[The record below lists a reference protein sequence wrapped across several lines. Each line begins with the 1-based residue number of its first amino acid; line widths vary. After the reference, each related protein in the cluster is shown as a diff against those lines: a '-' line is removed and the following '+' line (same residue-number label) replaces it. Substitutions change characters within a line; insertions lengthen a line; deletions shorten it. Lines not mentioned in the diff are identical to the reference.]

1 MLFRSVVIIILTIQ
15 YFLSFS
21 QIGYHNN
28 INQLSKSVDTDTIL
42 STSIDDPQSRAEY
55 LKILLSNP
63 NTGLIPQ
70 DIRIKELQFSDKLTE
85 YSASK
90 RIKASTWKYRGPNN
104 LGGRT
109 RAIGVDVMNEN
120 VIIAGGVSGGLW
132 RSEDF
137 GVSWEK
143 VSSDIP
149 NVTTVI
155 QDTREGYTHIWYYGT
170 GELVRNSASGGG
182 APFIGN
188 GLFKSED
195 NGKSWKP
202 LESTNSNTPGLLDS
216 DFDYC
221 HSLKVDPVSGHL
233 YAATFGGIK
242 RSMDF
247 GETFHE
253 VIDGDSCLFTDI
265 AIDANGNKYA
275 FLSNNEL
282 NQGLFRSEDGDEW
295 VNITPLAY
303 PKTHRKTDISISGEN
318 DSIIYLFSEAP
329 GFSALDHSL
338 FRMTVYQDSAGQ
350 LVISYEDRSENIPSF
365 GGAVG
370 DYDSQ
375 QSYDLFIE
383 VSPMDEDIV
392 FLGGTNLYRS
402 TDGFS
407 TPNNTVWVG
416 GYSLS
421 NDLSKYSQHHPDQHA
436 LVFLASDPRKMIS
449 SHDGGISFTEDN
461 LKNEPDGTPVNWRS
475 LNNGYQTS
483 QANTIAIDAQNT
495 SDNKVIVGFQDNGTW
510 FTQSDT
516 VSTPFLEIISGD
528 GSFCSF
534 ANDGFVR
541 YVSSQTGFIFR
552 LNYSDPENN
561 FFESFTNAT
570 PSLATGFL
578 FINPFLLDKVDDRIM
593 YLPAGKHLW
602 KNTNLNEI
610 PIFSNNKTSV
620 NWRRIDSSE
629 IPSGK
634 ISALDV
640 SKQQKGLVYYGTTK
654 GMVYKINIQDSDLE
668 VAQPENLTDT
678 DVLPVGYV
686 SCIEIDDR
694 NPQTVTVVYSNYG
707 IPSIFHSFDGGQTWQ
722 DVEGNLASLETEG
735 PSFRWV
741 ESLHYQGARRFYLG
755 TSIGLF
761 STDSMRGENTV
772 WIKEGDGSI
781 GNAVV
786 TMVKA
791 RADGLVT
798 VATHGNGVYMT
809 MLNKDMPPKS
819 PTDLRAIGLSQESIE
834 LLWRDNSNNEDKFIV
849 SFKTSNSNDLYGTI
863 DIPANE
869 TSVTIDG
876 LVQNTEYQFEV
887 NAVNSN
893 GESNDNASASF
904 ITLPFIPEPPSAL
917 NISDTLR
924 SSVILRWKDN
934 SMVEEGFDVERSFLL
949 NGLFSRIA
957 TLGQN
962 DTVFNDNTLI
972 PGFDYVYR
980 IRAFNEFGQSY
991 SNTLTLI
998 GKEVFGIDPSD
1009 ENKVRIYPVPAD
1021 NTLNLNIL
1029 EDSRVIF
1036 VRLYDASGRVIKEYN
1051 VQREI
1056 ENNQTTLD
1064 ISSLK
1069 HGLYLVEIFFN
1080 DSRVLK
1086 RLFKN

>member
-1 MLFRSVVIIILTIQ
+1 MLDKAVIIIILTIQ
-15 YFLSFS
+15 YFFAFS

-28 INQLSKSVDTDTIL
+28 INQLTKSADTDTIPSP
-42 STSIDDPQSRAEY
+42 STDDPQFRADY
-55 LKILLSNP
+55 LEILLSNP

-70 DIRIKELQFSDKLTE
+70 AIRIKELQFSDKLSE
-85 YSASK
+85 NSDNK
-90 RIKASTWKYRGPNN
+90 RIKSSTWEYRGPNN

-109 RAIGVDVMNEN
+109 RAIGVDVMNEK
-120 VIIAGGVSGGLW
+120 VIIAAGVSGGLW

-149 NVTTVI
+149 NITTVI
-155 QDTREGYTHIWYYGT
+155 QDTREGFTHIWYYGT

-195 NGKSWKP
+195 NGQSWKP

-282 NQGLFRSEDGDEW
+282 NQGLFWSEDGDEW
-295 VNITPLAY
+295 MDITPAEF
-303 PKTHRKTDISISGEN
+303 PKTHRKTDISIAGEN

-338 FRMTVYQDSAGQ
+338 FRMTVYQDSTGQ
-350 LVISYEDRSENIPSF
+350 LVTSYEDRSENIPSF
-365 GGAVG
+365 GGAAG

-407 TPNNTVWVG
+407 TRNNTVWIG

-421 NDLSKYSQHHPDQHA
+421 NDLSKYLQHHPDQHA
-436 LVFLASDPRKMIS
+436 LVFLESDPRKMIS
-449 SHDGGISFTEDN
+449 AHDGGISFTEDN
-461 LKNEPDGTPVNWRS
+461 LKNEPDGTPVNWIS

-495 SDNKVIVGFQDNGTW
+495 SDNKIIVGFQDNGTW

-516 VSTPFLEIISGD
+516 VITPFLEIISGD

-561 FFESFTNAT
+561 FFESFTNVT

-578 FINPFLLDKVDDRIM
+578 FINPFVLDKVDDRIM

-602 KNTNLNEI
+602 RNTNLNEI

-629 IPSGK
+629 IPYGK

-694 NPQTVTVVYSNYG
+694 SPQTVTVVYSNYG
-707 IPSIFHSFDGGQTWQ
+707 IPSIFHSIDGGQTWQ
-722 DVEGNLASLETEG
+722 YVEGNLASSETEG

-741 ESLHYQGARRFYLG
+741 ESLHYQGARKFYLG

-761 STDSMRGENTV
+761 STDSMRGANTV
-772 WIKEGDGSI
+772 WIKEGIGSI

-798 VATHGNGVYMT
+798 VATHGNGAYMA

-819 PTDLRAIGLSQESIE
+819 PTNLTAIGLSQESIE
-834 LLWRDNSNNEDKFIV
+834 LLWRDNSNNEEEFIV
-849 SFKTSNSNDLYGTI
+849 SYKTSNLNNLYGTI
-863 DIPANE
+863 DVPANE
-869 TSVTIDG
+869 TSVSIDG

-893 GESNDNASASF
+893 GESNDNAKASF

-917 NISDTLR
+917 KITDTLR
-924 SSVILRWKDN
+924 SSIILRWKDN

-949 NGLFSRIA
+949 NGLFSKIA
-957 TLGQN
+957 ALGQN
-962 DTVFNDNTLI
+962 DTVYNDNTLI

-991 SNTLTLI
+991 SNTFTLI
-998 GKEVFGIDPSD
+998 GKEVFGIDPLD
-1009 ENKVRIYPVPAD
+1009 ENKVQIYPVPAD
-1021 NTLNLNIL
+1021 NTLNINIL
-1029 EDSRVIF
+1029 EDSKVIF

-1051 VQREI
+1051 VHREN

-1064 ISSLK
+1064 ISPLK
-1069 HGLYLVEIFFN
+1069 HGLYFIEIFFN